1 MSKRQSLIEKL
12 VLTLHLSVPERQMLG
27 SGPVRFAEV
36 AAVITQ
42 SLDETGRF
50 PPNVKT
56 WEVGQIVF
64 EGHFLEIQP
73 NKKVRLWLQRALP
86 VVPCQLA
93 DRQHWDFSD
102 ANLAVAEFVRRE
114 WLEQHRGIDGIEIS
128 L

>member
-1 MSKRQSLIEKL
+1 LIEKL

-86 VVPCQLA
+86 
-93 DRQHWDFSD
+93 DRG
-102 ANLAVAEFVRRE
+102 AACEV
-114 WLEQHRGIDGIEIS
+114 EICWS
-128 L
+128 PACDPASG